1 MHWRKHKQL
10 TLWALTMV
18 TYNDIKKAHQR
29 ISDHIHNTP
38 VLTSDSLDNELGS
51 NLFFKCE
58 NFQKTGSFKIR
69 GATNSILQLNEAEI
83 KNGII
88 TTSSGNHGAAVA
100 FIADKIGTS
109 SKIIMPNNTPK
120 NKIENVQRYGGDIFY
135 CEPNIKSREDTL
147 EKMIQKSGGSII
159 HPYNDEKIIA
169 GQGTAAK
176 ELIEKVPDLDAIICP
191 VSGGG
196 LLSGTLLAAKNLK
209 PGIKVFGAEPENA
222 DDTYRSILNNKI
234 MSNETTDTIADG
246 LRAQVGTVTFPII
259 KENVDKIL
267 LVSEEMIISSMY
279 MIWQRLK
286 IIIEP
291 SCSIV
296 LAALMLNSNKFLNK
310 KVGLILTGGNYDLK
324 QIPW

>member
-1 MHWRKHKQL
+1 
-10 TLWALTMV
+10 MV
-18 TYNDIKKAHQR
+18 TYNDIEKAHQR

-38 VLTSDSLDNELGS
+38 ILTSDSLDNELGS

-69 GATNSILQLNEAEI
+69 GATNSILQLNDTEI

-120 NKIENVQRYGGDIFY
+120 NKIENVQRYGGEIFY
-135 CEPNIKSREDTL
+135 CEPDIKSREDTL
-147 EKMIQKSGGSII
+147 EKMVQKSGGSII

-196 LLSGTLLAAKNLK
+196 LLSGTLLTAKNLK

>member
-1 MHWRKHKQL
+1 MI
-10 TLWALTMV
+10 
-18 TYNDIKKAHQR
+18 TYHDIEKAHLR
-29 ISDHIHNTP
+29 ISGHIHNTP
-38 VLTSDSLDNELGS
+38 ILTSDSLNNELGS

-69 GATNSILQLNEAEI
+69 GATNSILQLNDKEI

-100 FIADKIGTS
+100 FIANKIGAS

-120 NKIENVQRYGGDIFY
+120 NKIENVERYGGEIFY
-135 CEPNIKSREDTL
+135 CEPNIKSREHTL
-147 EKMIQKSGGSII
+147 KKMVQKSGGSII

-176 ELIEKVPDLDAIICP
+176 ELIEKVANLDAIICP

-209 PGIKVFGAEPENA
+209 PDIKVFGAEPENA
-222 DDTYRSILNNKI
+222 DDTYRSILNDKI

-246 LRAQVGTVTFPII
+246 LRAQVGTITFPII

-267 LVSEEMIISSMY
+267 LVSEEMIVSSMY

-296 LAALMLNSNKFLNK
+296 LAALILNSKKFLNK

>member
-1 MHWRKHKQL
+1 
-10 TLWALTMV
+10 MV
-18 TYNDIKKAHQR
+18 TYNDIEKAHQR
-29 ISDHIHNTP
+29 ISEHIHNTP
-38 VLTSDSLDNELGS
+38 ILTSDSLDNELGS

-69 GATNSILQLNEAEI
+69 GATNSILQLNDTEI

-120 NKIENVQRYGGDIFY
+120 NKIENVQRYGGEIFY
-135 CEPNIKSREDTL
+135 CEPNIKSREDNL

-296 LAALMLNSNKFLNK
+296 LAALMLNSNKFINK

>member
-1 MHWRKHKQL
+1 
-10 TLWALTMV
+10 MV
-18 TYNDIKKAHQR
+18 TYNDIEKAHQR

-38 VLTSDSLDNELGS
+38 ILTSDSLDNELGS

-69 GATNSILQLNEAEI
+69 GATNSILQLNDTEI

-120 NKIENVQRYGGDIFY
+120 NKIENVQRYGGEIFY
-135 CEPNIKSREDTL
+135 CEPNIKSRENTL

-196 LLSGTLLAAKNLK
+196 LLSGTLLTAKNLK

>member
-1 MHWRKHKQL
+1 
-10 TLWALTMV
+10 MV
-18 TYNDIKKAHQR
+18 TYNDIEKAHQR

-38 VLTSDSLDNELGS
+38 ILTSDSLDNELGS

-69 GATNSILQLNEAEI
+69 GATNSILQLNDTEI

-120 NKIENVQRYGGDIFY
+120 NKIENVQRYGGEIFY

-279 MIWQRLK
+279 TIWQRLK

>member
-1 MHWRKHKQL
+1 
-10 TLWALTMV
+10 MV
-18 TYNDIKKAHQR
+18 TYNDIEKAHQR

-38 VLTSDSLDNELGS
+38 ILTSKSLDNELGS

-69 GATNSILQLNEAEI
+69 GATNSILQLNDTEI

-120 NKIENVQRYGGDIFY
+120 NKIENVQRYGGEIFY
-135 CEPNIKSREDTL
+135 CEPNIKSREHTL
-147 EKMIQKSGGSII
+147 KKMVQKSGGSII

-176 ELIEKVPDLDAIICP
+176 ELIEKVANLDAIICP

-209 PGIKVFGAEPENA
+209 PDIKVFGAEPENA
-222 DDTYRSILNNKI
+222 DDTYRSILNDKI

-246 LRAQVGTVTFPII
+246 LRAQVGTITFPII

-296 LAALMLNSNKFLNK
+296 LAALMLNSKRFLNK
-310 KVGLILTGGNYDLK
+310 RVGLILTGGNYDLK

>member
-1 MHWRKHKQL
+1 
-10 TLWALTMV
+10 MV
-18 TYNDIKKAHQR
+18 TYNDIEKAHQR

-38 VLTSDSLDNELGS
+38 ILTSDSLDNELGS

-69 GATNSILQLNEAEI
+69 GATNSILQLKDTEI

-120 NKIENVQRYGGDIFY
+120 NKIENVQRYGGEIFY

>member
-1 MHWRKHKQL
+1 
-10 TLWALTMV
+10 MV
-18 TYNDIKKAHQR
+18 TYNDIEKAHQR
-29 ISDHIHNTP
+29 ISEHIHNTP
-38 VLTSDSLDNELGS
+38 ILTSDSLDNELGS

-69 GATNSILQLNEAEI
+69 GATNSILQLNDTEI

-120 NKIENVQRYGGDIFY
+120 NKIENVQRYGGEIFY

-209 PGIKVFGAEPENA
+209 PDIKVFGAEPENA

>member
-1 MHWRKHKQL
+1 
-10 TLWALTMV
+10 MV
-18 TYNDIKKAHQR
+18 TYNDIEKAHQR
-29 ISDHIHNTP
+29 ISDHIHNTTI
-38 VLTSDSLDNELGS
+38 LTSDSLNNELGS

-69 GATNSILQLNEAEI
+69 GATNSILQLNDKEI

-100 FIADKIGTS
+100 FIANKIGAS

-120 NKIENVQRYGGDIFY
+120 NKIENVERYGGEIFY
-135 CEPNIKSREDTL
+135 CEPNIKSREYTL
-147 EKMIQKSGGSII
+147 EKMVQKSGGSII

-209 PGIKVFGAEPENA
+209 PDIKVFGAEPENA
-222 DDTYRSILNNKI
+222 DDTYRSVLKNKI

-246 LRAQVGTVTFPII
+246 LRAQVGTITFPII

-286 IIIEP
+286 IIVEP

-296 LAALMLNSNKFLNK
+296 LAALMINSKRFLNK
-310 KVGLILTGGNYDLK
+310 RVGLILTGGNFDLK

>member
-1 MHWRKHKQL
+1 
-10 TLWALTMV
+10 MV
-18 TYNDIKKAHQR
+18 TYNDIENAHQR

-38 VLTSDSLDNELGS
+38 ILTSDSLDNELGS

-69 GATNSILQLNEAEI
+69 GATNSILQLNDTEI

-120 NKIENVQRYGGDIFY
+120 NKIENVQRYGGEIFY

>member
-1 MHWRKHKQL
+1 
-10 TLWALTMV
+10 MV
-18 TYNDIKKAHQR
+18 TYNDIEKAHQR
-29 ISDHIHNTP
+29 ISDHIQNTP
-38 VLTSDSLDNELGS
+38 ILTSDSLDNELGS

-69 GATNSILQLNEAEI
+69 GATNSVLQLNDTEI
-83 KNGII
+83 KNGIV

-120 NKIENVQRYGGDIFY
+120 NKIENVQRYGGEIFY

>member
-1 MHWRKHKQL
+1 
-10 TLWALTMV
+10 MV
-18 TYNDIKKAHQR
+18 TYNDIEKAHQR
-29 ISDHIHNTP
+29 ISDHIHNTTI
-38 VLTSDSLDNELGS
+38 LTSDSLNNELGS

-69 GATNSILQLNEAEI
+69 GATNSILQLNDKEI

-100 FIADKIGTS
+100 FIANKIGAS

-120 NKIENVQRYGGDIFY
+120 NKIENVERYGGEIFY
-135 CEPNIKSREDTL
+135 CEPNIKSREYTL
-147 EKMIQKSGGSII
+147 EKMVQKSGGSII

-209 PGIKVFGAEPENA
+209 PDIKVFGAEPENA
-222 DDTYRSILNNKI
+222 DDTYRSILKNKI
-234 MSNETTDTIADG
+234 MSNKTTDTIADG
-246 LRAQVGTVTFPII
+246 LRAQVGTITFPII
-259 KENVDKIL
+259 KKNVDKIL

-286 IIIEP
+286 IIVEP

-296 LAALMLNSNKFLNK
+296 LAALMINSKRFLNK
-310 KVGLILTGGNYDLK
+310 RVGLILTGGNFDLK

>member
-1 MHWRKHKQL
+1 
-10 TLWALTMV
+10 MV
-18 TYNDIKKAHQR
+18 TYNDIEKAHQR

-38 VLTSDSLDNELGS
+38 ILTSDSLDNELGS

-69 GATNSILQLNEAEI
+69 GATNSILQLNDTEV

-120 NKIENVQRYGGDIFY
+120 NKIENVQRYGGEIFY

-234 MSNETTDTIADG
+234 MSNETTNTIADG

-296 LAALMLNSNKFLNK
+296 LAALILNSNIFLK
-310 KVGLILTGGNYDLK
+310 KNVGLILTGGNYDLK

>member
-1 MHWRKHKQL
+1 
-10 TLWALTMV
+10 MV
-18 TYNDIKKAHQR
+18 TYNDIEKAHQR

-38 VLTSDSLDNELGS
+38 ILTSDSLDNELGS

-69 GATNSILQLNEAEI
+69 GATNSILQLNDTEI

-120 NKIENVQRYGGDIFY
+120 NKIENVQRYGGEIFY

-209 PGIKVFGAEPENA
+209 PDIKVFGAEPENA
-222 DDTYRSILNNKI
+222 DDTYRSILNDKI
-234 MSNETTDTIADG
+234 MSNKTTDTIADG
-246 LRAQVGTVTFPII
+246 LRAQVGTITFPII

-296 LAALMLNSNKFLNK
+296 LAALMLNSRKFLNK

>member
-1 MHWRKHKQL
+1 
-10 TLWALTMV
+10 MV
-18 TYNDIKKAHQR
+18 TYNDIEKAHWR
-29 ISDHIHNTP
+29 ISDYIHDTP
-38 VLTSDSLDNELGS
+38 ILTSDSLDNEFGS

-69 GATNSILQLNEAEI
+69 GATNSILQLNDKEI

-100 FIADKIGTS
+100 FIANKIGAR
-109 SKIIMPNNTPK
+109 SKIVMPNNTPK
-120 NKIENVQRYGGDIFY
+120 NKIENVERYGGEIFY

-147 EKMIQKSGGSII
+147 EKMVQKSGGSII

-176 ELIEKVPDLDAIICP
+176 ELIEKVPNLDAIICP

-209 PGIKVFGAEPENA
+209 HDIKVFGAEPENA

-234 MSNETTDTIADG
+234 MSNKTTDTIADG
-246 LRAQVGTVTFPII
+246 LRAQVGTITFPII

-267 LVSEEMIISSMY
+267 LVSEEMIVSSMY

-296 LAALMLNSNKFLNK
+296 LAALMLNSKKFLNK

>member
-1 MHWRKHKQL
+1 
-10 TLWALTMV
+10 MV
-18 TYNDIKKAHQR
+18 TYNDIEKAHQR
-29 ISDHIHNTP
+29 ISDHIHNTTI
-38 VLTSDSLDNELGS
+38 LTSDSLNNELGS

-69 GATNSILQLNEAEI
+69 GATNSILQLNDKEI

-100 FIADKIGTS
+100 FIANKIGAS

-120 NKIENVQRYGGDIFY
+120 NKIENVKRYGGEIFY
-135 CEPNIKSREDTL
+135 CEPNIKSREYTL
-147 EKMIQKSGGSII
+147 EKMVQKSGGSII

-176 ELIEKVPDLDAIICP
+176 ELIEKVPDLEAIICP

-209 PGIKVFGAEPENA
+209 PDIKVFGAEPNNA
-222 DDTYRSILNNKI
+222 DDTYRSVLKNKI
-234 MSNETTDTIADG
+234 MSNKTTDTIADG
-246 LRAQVGTVTFPII
+246 LRAQVGTITFPII
-259 KENVDKIL
+259 KKNVNKIL

-286 IIIEP
+286 IIVEP

-296 LAALMLNSNKFLNK
+296 LAALMINSKRFLNK

>member
-1 MHWRKHKQL
+1 
-10 TLWALTMV
+10 LTMV
-18 TYNDIKKAHQR
+18 TYNDIEKAHQR
-29 ISDHIHNTP
+29 ISDHIHNTTI
-38 VLTSDSLDNELGS
+38 LTSDSLNNELGS

-69 GATNSILQLNEAEI
+69 GATNSILQLNDKEI

-100 FIADKIGTS
+100 FIANKIRAS

-120 NKIENVQRYGGDIFY
+120 NKIENVERYGGEIFY
-135 CEPNIKSREDTL
+135 CEPNIKSREYTL
-147 EKMIQKSGGSII
+147 EKMVQKSGGSII

-209 PGIKVFGAEPENA
+209 PDIKVFGAEPENA
-222 DDTYRSILNNKI
+222 DDTYRSVLKNKI

-246 LRAQVGTVTFPII
+246 LRAQVGTITFPII
-259 KENVDKIL
+259 KKNVDKIL

-286 IIIEP
+286 IIVEP

-296 LAALMLNSNKFLNK
+296 LAALMINSKRFLNK
-310 KVGLILTGGNYDLK
+310 RVGLILTGGNFDLK

>member
-1 MHWRKHKQL
+1 
-10 TLWALTMV
+10 MV
-18 TYNDIKKAHQR
+18 TYNDIEKAHQR

-38 VLTSDSLDNELGS
+38 IFTSDSLDNELGS

-69 GATNSILQLNEAEI
+69 GATNSILQLNDTEI

-120 NKIENVQRYGGDIFY
+120 NKIENVQRYGGEIFY

>member
-1 MHWRKHKQL
+1 
-10 TLWALTMV
+10 MV
-18 TYNDIKKAHQR
+18 TYNDIEKAHQR
-29 ISDHIHNTP
+29 ISEHIHNTP
-38 VLTSDSLDNELGS
+38 ILTSDSLDNELGS

-69 GATNSILQLNEAEI
+69 GATNSILQLNDTEI

-120 NKIENVQRYGGDIFY
+120 NKIENVQRYGGEIFY

-234 MSNETTDTIADG
+234 VSNETTDTIADG

-267 LVSEEMIISSMY
+267 LVSEEMIVSSMY
-279 MIWQRLK
+279 IIWQRLK

-296 LAALMLNSNKFLNK
+296 LAALMLNSKRFLNK

>member
-1 MHWRKHKQL
+1 
-10 TLWALTMV
+10 MV
-18 TYNDIKKAHQR
+18 TYNDIEKAHQR

-38 VLTSDSLDNELGS
+38 ILTSDSLDNELGS

-69 GATNSILQLNEAEI
+69 GATNSILQLNDTEI

-120 NKIENVQRYGGDIFY
+120 NKIENVERYGGEIFY

-196 LLSGTLLAAKNLK
+196 LLSGTLLTAKNLK

-234 MSNETTDTIADG
+234 MSNKTTDTIADG

>member
-1 MHWRKHKQL
+1 
-10 TLWALTMV
+10 MV
-18 TYNDIKKAHQR
+18 TYNDIEEAHLR
-29 ISDHIHNTP
+29 ISDHIHNTTI
-38 VLTSDSLDNELGS
+38 LTSDSLNNELGS

-69 GATNSILQLNEAEI
+69 GATNSILQLNDKEI

-100 FIADKIGTS
+100 FIANKIGAS

-120 NKIENVQRYGGDIFY
+120 NKIENVERYGGEIFY
-135 CEPNIKSREDTL
+135 CEPNIKSREYTL
-147 EKMIQKSGGSII
+147 KKMVQKSGGSII

-209 PGIKVFGAEPENA
+209 PDIKVFGAEPENA
-222 DDTYRSILNNKI
+222 DDTYRSILKNKI
-234 MSNETTDTIADG
+234 MSNKTTDTIADG
-246 LRAQVGTVTFPII
+246 LRAQVGTITFPII
-259 KENVDKIL
+259 KENVNKIL

-286 IIIEP
+286 IIVEP

-296 LAALMLNSNKFLNK
+296 LAALMINSKRFLNK
-310 KVGLILTGGNYDLK
+310 RVGLILTGGNFDLK

>member
-1 MHWRKHKQL
+1 
-10 TLWALTMV
+10 MV
-18 TYNDIKKAHQR
+18 TYNDIEKAHQR

-38 VLTSDSLDNELGS
+38 ILTSDSLDNELGS

-69 GATNSILQLNEAEI
+69 GATNSILQLNDTEI

-120 NKIENVQRYGGDIFY
+120 NKIENVQRYGGEIFY

-176 ELIEKVPDLDAIICP
+176 ELIEKVPNLDAIICP

-296 LAALMLNSNKFLNK
+296 LAALILNSKKFLNK

>member
-1 MHWRKHKQL
+1 
-10 TLWALTMV
+10 MV
-18 TYNDIKKAHQR
+18 TYNDIEKAHQR

-38 VLTSDSLDNELGS
+38 ILTSDSLDNELGS

-69 GATNSILQLNEAEI
+69 GATNSILQLKHTEI

-120 NKIENVQRYGGDIFY
+120 NKIENVQRYGGEIFY

-296 LAALMLNSNKFLNK
+296 LAALILNSKKFLNK

>member
-1 MHWRKHKQL
+1 
-10 TLWALTMV
+10 MV
-18 TYNDIKKAHQR
+18 TYYDIEKAHLR
-29 ISDHIHNTP
+29 ISGHIHNTP
-38 VLTSDSLDNELGS
+38 ILTSDSLNNELGS

-69 GATNSILQLNEAEI
+69 GATNSILQLNDKEI

-100 FIADKIGTS
+100 FIANKIGAS

-120 NKIENVQRYGGDIFY
+120 NKIENVERYGGEIFY
-135 CEPNIKSREDTL
+135 CEPNIKSREYTL
-147 EKMIQKSGGSII
+147 EKMVQKSGGSII

-176 ELIEKVPDLDAIICP
+176 ELIEKVANLDAIICP

-209 PGIKVFGAEPENA
+209 PDIKVFGAEPENA
-222 DDTYRSILNNKI
+222 DDTYSSILNDKI
-234 MSNETTDTIADG
+234 MSNESTDTIADG

-259 KENVDKIL
+259 KENVDRIL

-296 LAALMLNSNKFLNK
+296 LAALMLISNRFLNK

>member
-1 MHWRKHKQL
+1 
-10 TLWALTMV
+10 MV
-18 TYNDIKKAHQR
+18 TYNDIEKAHKR
-29 ISDHIHNTP
+29 ISEHIHNTP
-38 VLTSDSLDNELGS
+38 ILTSDSLDNELGS

-69 GATNSILQLNEAEI
+69 GATNSILQLKDTEI

-120 NKIENVQRYGGDIFY
+120 NKIENVQRYGGEIFY

-147 EKMIQKSGGSII
+147 EKMIQNSGGSII

-196 LLSGTLLAAKNLK
+196 LLSGTLLATKNLN
-209 PGIKVFGAEPENA
+209 PSIKVFGAEPENA

>member
-1 MHWRKHKQL
+1 
-10 TLWALTMV
+10 MV
-18 TYNDIKKAHQR
+18 TYNDIEKAHQR

-38 VLTSDSLDNELGS
+38 ILTSDSLDNELGS

-69 GATNSILQLNEAEI
+69 GATNSILQLKDTEI

-120 NKIENVQRYGGDIFY
+120 NKIENVQRYGGEIFY

-147 EKMIQKSGGSII
+147 EKMVQKSGGSII

>member
-1 MHWRKHKQL
+1 
-10 TLWALTMV
+10 MV
-18 TYNDIKKAHQR
+18 TYNDIEKAHQR

-38 VLTSDSLDNELGS
+38 ILTSDSIDNELGS

-69 GATNSILQLNEAEI
+69 GATNSILQLNDTEI

-120 NKIENVQRYGGDIFY
+120 NKIENVQRYGGEIFY

-259 KENVDKIL
+259 KENVNEIL

-291 SCSIV
+291 SCSII

>member
-1 MHWRKHKQL
+1 
-10 TLWALTMV
+10 MV
-18 TYNDIKKAHQR
+18 TYNDIEKAHQR
-29 ISDHIHNTP
+29 ISDHIHNTTI
-38 VLTSDSLDNELGS
+38 LTSDSLNNELGS

-69 GATNSILQLNEAEI
+69 GATNSILQLNDKEI

-100 FIADKIGTS
+100 FIANKIGAS

-120 NKIENVQRYGGDIFY
+120 NKIENVERYGGEIFY
-135 CEPNIKSREDTL
+135 CEPNIKSREYTL
-147 EKMIQKSGGSII
+147 EKMVQKSGGSII

-209 PGIKVFGAEPENA
+209 PDIKVFGAEPENA
-222 DDTYRSILNNKI
+222 DDTYRSILKNKI